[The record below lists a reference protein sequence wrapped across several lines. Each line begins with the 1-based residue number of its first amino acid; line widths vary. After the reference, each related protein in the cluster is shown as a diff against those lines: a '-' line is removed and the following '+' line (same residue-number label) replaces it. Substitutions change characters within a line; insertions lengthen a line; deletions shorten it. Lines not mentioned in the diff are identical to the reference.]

1 MAHQLDDTLLIV
13 VIIIIDRR
21 PRPLLLR
28 RGDVGVG
35 VKPVDWPPDPAE
47 GEDYLQP
54 AQSVARFSQDR
65 CRWGSQAYIVGRHSF
80 GVSVLCVLHHVAND
94 LNKR

>member
-21 PRPLLLR
+21 PRRPLLR
-28 RGDVGVG
+28 RRNMGVR
-35 VKPVDWPPDPAE
+35 VKPVDRPADPAK
-47 GEDYLQP
+47 GEYDLQP